1 MVSNLRPTSVNTARS
16 RRTWV
21 DIIARRAIPCALI
34 LMASCAF
41 AQAPS
46 NESTPTFSAGTKLV
60 QVDVVARSKGAP
72 ATGLTKDDFTVLD
85 NGKPQKIS
93 FFSVR
98 SNRAAGSVSVPLPAG
113 AVSNRTERDDESRAS
128 ATVLLIDQKNTPAF
142 TQAFAIQ
149 RIVKF
154 VQTRRNKSDRIG
166 IYTFGKDGT
175 LKIVQD
181 LTDDGELLSR
191 AATSLSAQDP
201 NYRSTDTEGMTDRA
215 ATEFTEL
222 LIRERAMET
231 KQVLEATAR
240 HLAGVPGR
248 KSLIWVSV
256 GFPLMWPPQPGPLAA
271 DLDFNPDMDQTAR
284 ILNDASVALYAVD
297 ARGLMGALNGAT
309 GISDAEHAGPR
320 QQGLPGV
327 PVRPAP
333 RGRDGYPAGLDTM
346 AKLSGLTG
354 GLLYTN
360 DNGIEDLIR
369 SAMDD
374 GELTY
379 TLGFYPMQEAQ
390 DDWHSL
396 KVDVTRPGVN
406 LRYRESYFAARIAP
420 APAPAANDRPKI
432 EALLKDPLDATQLR
446 LVAETTPDPAKPG
459 FWQVHVTVDLHDVH
473 LEKQDDLWV
482 GGVDVSLSIDG
493 SRGYRTVS
501 AKVKI
506 PDAALAASLEKG
518 ITVNDSIDGAG
529 LSGKLRIVAQD
540 RATGAVG
547 SMRVPL
553 GR

>member
-1 MVSNLRPTSVNTARS
+1 MARS
-16 RRTWV
+16 
-21 DIIARRAIPCALI
+21 AIPCALI
-34 LMASCAF
+34 LMAGQAL
-41 AQAPS
+41 AQTAD
-46 NESTPTFSAGTKLV
+46 STPTFSAGTKLV
-60 QVDVVARSKGAP
+60 QVDVVARSKGGP
-72 ATGLTKDDFTVLD
+72 AKGLTRDDFTVLD

-98 SNRAAGSVSVPLPAG
+98 SAPAKGSASASLPAG
-113 AVSNRTERDDESRAS
+113 AVSNRTERDDEALAH
-128 ATVLLIDQKNTPAF
+128 ATVLLIDQKNAPQAV
-142 TQAFAIQ
+142 QAFAIQ

-166 IYTFGKDGT
+166 IYTFGRDGK
-175 LKIVQD
+175 LQVLQD

-191 AATSLSAQDP
+191 AANSLKAQDP
-201 NYRSTDTEGMTDRA
+201 NYRSSDTTDMPDRA
-215 ATEFTEL
+215 ATELIEL
-222 LIRERAMET
+222 LIRERAIDT

-240 HLAGVPGR
+240 HLASVPGR
-248 KSLIWVSV
+248 KSLIWVST
-256 GFPLMWPPQPGPLAA
+256 GFPLAWPPQPGPEAA
-271 DLDFNPDMDQTAR
+271 DIDFNPDMDQTAR
-284 ILNDASVALYAVD
+284 VLNDANVALYGVD
-297 ARGLMGALNGAT
+297 ARGLMGALGGGT

-320 QQGLPGV
+320 QPGPLPPGIV
-327 PVRPAP
+327 ARPM
-333 RGRDGYPAGLDTM
+333 RQGRDGYPAGLDTM

-379 TLGFYPMQEAQ
+379 TLGFYPVQEAR

-396 KVDVTRPGVN
+396 KVEVDKPGVN

-420 APAPAANDRPKI
+420 APAPTPAANDRPKT
-432 EALLKDPLDATQLR
+432 ETLLKDPLDATQLR
-446 LVAETTPDPAKPG
+446 LTAEATPDPAKPG

-473 LEKQDDLWV
+473 LEKQDDVWA
-482 GGVDVSLSIDG
+482 GGVDVSMSIDG

-518 ITVNDSIDGAG
+518 ITVNDSIDGTG
-529 LSGKLRIVAQD
+529 LTGRLRVVAQD

-547 SMRVPL
+547 SIRVPL
-553 GR
+553 SGR